1 MIEGAEGKTGLT
13 GWKVLIFFCVST
25 LVVPIAILLLCAALI
40 SWHQYPLPTIFLA
53 AYVLA
58 GIASPIMGIISLVT
72 LLVRSRTL
80 RGATSLMERRLRG
93 CLLILSIMN
102 VFAIGLW
109 FMFFPYVI
117 FSIGGTR

>member
-1 MIEGAEGKTGLT
+1 MIERTEDKNGLT
-13 GWKVLIFFCVST
+13 GWKVLIFFCAST
-25 LVVPIAILLLCAALI
+25 VIVPIAILILCAALK
-40 SWHQYPLPTIFLA
+40 YPLPTIFLA

-58 GIASPIMGIISLVT
+58 SIASPLMGVIGLVT
-72 LLVRSRTL
+72 LLARSRTL
-80 RGATSLMERRLRG
+80 RGTASPMERRVKG
-93 CLLILSIMN
+93 YLLILSIMN